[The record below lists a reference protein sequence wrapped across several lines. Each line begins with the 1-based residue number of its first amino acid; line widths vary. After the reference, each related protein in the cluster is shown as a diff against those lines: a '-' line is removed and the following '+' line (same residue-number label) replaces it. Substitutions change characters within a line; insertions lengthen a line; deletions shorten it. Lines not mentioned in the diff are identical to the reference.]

1 MTIQVF
7 TVEEGIAIK
16 DNSGTTVFDVTNAG
30 NMTVDGTSALQGATT
45 FGSGGT
51 AFTFPTTDGGANQAL
66 ITDGAGNVT
75 WADPGAQYTFDITDG
90 VTTQTISDGDTVTF
104 TAGTGITAV
113 VSAPDTLTITNTGV
127 TSNVAG
133 TGISVSGATG
143 AVTITNDGVTSA
155 VAGTGISVS
164 GATGAVTFT
173 NSGVVSL
180 ATATGTSTG
189 SPLDVSAAT
198 GALTLTINAYD
209 GTTNVGYVPTG
220 GSATTF
226 LRGDGTWADPGAQY
240 EWTLAGTTGS
250 QTIADGT
257 TVTFGGGTTGLT
269 YAVAA
274 GVGVT
279 TAGTLAV
286 GHGGTGQTSYTNGE
300 LLIGNT
306 TGNTLAKATLTAGTG
321 ITITN
326 GAGSITIDADNNGTV
341 TSVDV
346 SGGTTGLTFSGGP
359 ITASGTITMA
369 GTLAIANGGTG
380 QTTATAAFDAL
391 APTTTKGDI
400 IVYNGTDN
408 VRLAVGTNGQALFA
422 DSAEASGLKWD
433 TISASA
439 GGNNTEV
446 QFNNS
451 GLLAGDADFTWDGTN
466 LVIDSEGAIRL
477 GDAAGT
483 EYVGFQAPTT
493 ITASQDYVLPTNYPG
508 TSGFVLSSTTGG
520 VLSWVSNDAADS
532 AGAQYDLQYSDGSGG
547 FSADTTNE
555 FQYNDSTTSS
565 TATGEFILG
574 KARMRTINITAAA
587 STTTTVEQ
595 YAGGTYG
602 AAEYMIGYD
611 SAGGQT
617 GVAKTTIAT
626 NGTVVTNSNFAFT
639 TSDGNTAVV
648 KANVTISAGTVTVAV
663 VEASGNT
670 ADVVVTRTLLTV

>member
-7 TVEEGIAIK
+7 TVEEGMAIK

-51 AFTFPTTDGGANQAL
+51 TFTFPTADGTANQAL
-66 ITDGAGNVT
+66 ITDGAGNVS

-90 VTTQTISDGDTVTF
+90 STTQTISDGDTVTF

-113 VSAPDTLTITNTGV
+113 VSATDTLTITNTGV

-143 AVTITNDGVTSA
+143 AVTITNTGVTSA

-198 GALTLTINAYD
+198 GALTLTINEYD

-240 EWTLAGTTGS
+240 EWTLAGTSGS
-250 QTIADGT
+250 QIIADGT

-286 GHGGTGQTSYTNGE
+286 GHGGTGQTSYTDGQ
-300 LLIGNT
+300 LLIGNS
-306 TGNTLAKATLTAGTG
+306 TGNTLDKATLTAGTG

-326 GAGSITIDADNNGTV
+326 GGGAITIDADNNGTV

-346 SGGTTGLTFSGGP
+346 DGGTTGLTFSGGP

-380 QTTATAAFDAL
+380 QTSATAAFDAL

-408 VRLAVGTNGQALFA
+408 IRLAVGTDGQALFA
-422 DSAEASGLKWD
+422 DSAEASGVKWD
-433 TISASA
+433 DITASA
-439 GGNNTEV
+439 GGNNTEI
-446 QFNNS
+446 QFNNG

-466 LVIDSEGAIRL
+466 MLIDSEGAIRL

-520 VLSWVSNDAADS
+520 VLSWISNDAADS
-532 AGAQYDLQYSDGSGG
+532 AGSQYDLQFADGSGG

-555 FQYNDSTTSS
+555 FQYNDSTTSA

-587 STTTTVEQ
+587 STNTTVET

-639 TSDGNTAVV
+639 TSDGNTAVL
-648 KANVTISAGTVTVAV
+648 KASVSISGGTVTVAV
-663 VEASGNT
+663 TEASGNT

>member
-51 AFTFPTTDGGANQAL
+51 TFTFPTADGSANQAL

-90 VTTQTISDGDTVTF
+90 ATTQTVSDGDTVTF
-104 TAGTGITAV
+104 TSGTGISAV
-113 VSAPDTLTITNTGV
+113 VSATDTLTITNTGV

-143 AVTITNDGVTSA
+143 AVTITNTGVTSA

-220 GSATTF
+220 GSASTF

-250 QTIADGT
+250 ETIADGT

-408 VRLAVGTNGQALFA
+408 VRLAIGTDGQALFA
-422 DSAEASGLKWD
+422 DSAEASGVKWD

-446 QFNNS
+446 QFNNG

-532 AGAQYDLQYSDGSGG
+532 AGAQYDLQFSDGAGG

-555 FQYNDSTTSS
+555 FQYNDSTTSA

>member
-7 TVEEGIAIK
+7 TVEEGMAIK
-16 DNSGTTVFDVTNAG
+16 NNAGTTVFDVTNAG

-113 VSAPDTLTITNTGV
+113 VSATDTLTITNTGV

-143 AVTITNDGVTSA
+143 AVTITNTGVTSA

-240 EWTLAGTTGS
+240 DWTLAGTSGS
-250 QTIADGT
+250 ETIADGT

-274 GVGVT
+274 GVSVT

-286 GHGGTGQTSYTNGE
+286 GHGGTGQTSYTDGQ
-300 LLIGNT
+300 LLIGNS
-306 TGNTLAKATLTAGTG
+306 TGNTLDKATLTGGTG

-326 GAGSITIDADNNGTV
+326 GGGSISIAADNNGTV

-359 ITASGTITMA
+359 ITTSGTITMA

-380 QTTATAAFDAL
+380 QATATAAFDAL

-400 IVYNGTDN
+400 IVYNGSDN
-408 VRLAVGTNGQALFA
+408 IRLAVGADGEALFA
-422 DSAEASGLKWD
+422 DSTEPSGIKWD
-433 TISASA
+433 SVSAAA
-439 GGNNTEV
+439 GGNNTEI

-451 GLLAGDADFTWDGTN
+451 GLLAGSSNYTWDGTN
-466 LVIDSEGAIRL
+466 VLIDAEGAIRL

-483 EYVGFQAPTT
+483 EYVGFQSPAAL
-493 ITASQDYVLPTNYPG
+493 TATQDYTLPTNYPAS
-508 TSGFVLSSTTGG
+508 SGFVLSSTTGG
-520 VLSWVSNDAADS
+520 VLSWVDNDAADS
-532 AGAQYDLQYSDGSGG
+532 AGAQYDLQFSDGSGG

-555 FQYNDSTTSS
+555 FQYNDSTTSA

-587 STTTTVEQ
+587 STNTTVET

-639 TSDGNTAVV
+639 TSDGATAVL
-648 KANVTISAGTVTVAV
+648 KASVSIAAGTVTVAV
-663 VEASGNT
+663 AESSGNT

>member
-7 TVEEGIAIK
+7 TVEEGMAIK

-51 AFTFPTTDGGANQAL
+51 TFTFPSADGSANQAL

-90 VTTQTISDGDTVTF
+90 ATTQTISDGDTITF

-113 VSAPDTLTITNTGV
+113 VSATDILTITNTGV

-143 AVTITNDGVTSA
+143 AVTITNTGVTSA

-180 ATATGTSTG
+180 ATATGTSSG
-189 SPLDVSAAT
+189 SPLDVSAST
-198 GALTLTINAYD
+198 GALTLTINEYD

-220 GSATTF
+220 GSNSTF

-250 QTIADGT
+250 ETIADGT

-274 GVGVT
+274 GVGIT

-286 GHGGTGQTSYTNGE
+286 GHGGTGQTSYTDGQ

-306 TGNTLAKATLTAGTG
+306 TGGTLDKATLTGGTG

-326 GAGSITIDADNNGTV
+326 GGGSISIAADNNGTV
-341 TSVDV
+341 TSIDVD
-346 SGGTTGLTFSGGP
+346 GGTTGLTFSGGP
-359 ITASGTITMA
+359 ITTSGTITMA
-369 GTLAIANGGTG
+369 GTLAIASGGTG
-380 QTTATAAFDAL
+380 QGTATAAFDAL

-408 VRLAVGTNGQALFA
+408 IRVAVGTNGQALFA
-422 DSAEASGLKWD
+422 DSAEASGVKWD
-433 TISASA
+433 DITAAAAGSA
-439 GGNNTEV
+439 TEI
-446 QFNNS
+446 QFNTGGVLDAS
-451 GLLAGDADFTWDGTN
+451 ADFTWDGTN
-466 LVIDSEGAIRL
+466 MLIDSEGAIRL

-483 EYVGFQAPTT
+483 EYVGFAAPTT
-493 ITASQDYVLPTNYPG
+493 LTASQDYVLPVNYPG

-520 VLSWVSNDAADS
+520 VLSWISNDAQDS
-532 AGAQYDLQYSDGSGG
+532 AGSQYDLQFADGSGG

-555 FQYNDSTTSS
+555 FQYNDSSS
-565 TATGEFILG
+565 SATETGEFILG

-587 STTTTVEQ
+587 SNTTTVET

-639 TSDGNTAVV
+639 TSDGNTAVL
-648 KANVTISAGTVTVAV
+648 KATVSISGGTVTVAV
-663 VEASGNT
+663 IESSANT

>member
-7 TVEEGIAIK
+7 TVEEGMAIK

-51 AFTFPTTDGGANQAL
+51 AFTFPSADGSANQAL

-75 WADPGAQYTFDITDG
+75 WADPGAQYNFLISDG
-90 VTTQTISDGDTVTF
+90 VTTQTIDDGETVLF
-104 TAGTGITAV
+104 SAGTGITAV
-113 VSAPDTLTITNTGV
+113 VSATNTLTITNTGV

-143 AVTITNDGVTSA
+143 AVTITNTGVTSA

-189 SPLDVSAAT
+189 SPLDVSAST
-198 GALTLTINAYD
+198 GALTLTINEYD

-240 EWTLAGTTGS
+240 EWTLAGTSGS

-286 GHGGTGQTSYTNGE
+286 GHGGTGQISYTDGQ
-300 LLIGNT
+300 LLIGNS
-306 TGNTLAKATLTAGTG
+306 TGNTLDKATLTAGTG

-326 GAGSITIDADNNGTV
+326 GGGAITIDADNNGTV
-341 TSVDV
+341 TSIDVD
-346 SGGTTGLTFSGGP
+346 GGTTGLTFSGGP

-380 QTTATAAFDAL
+380 QTSATAAFDAL

-408 VRLAVGTNGQALFA
+408 IRLAIGTDGQALFA
-422 DSAEASGLKWD
+422 DSAEASGVKWD

-439 GGNNTEV
+439 GGNNTEI
-446 QFNNS
+446 QFNNG

-466 LVIDSEGAIRL
+466 MLIDSEGAIRL

-532 AGAQYDLQYSDGSGG
+532 AGAQYDLQFSDGAGG

-587 STTTTVEQ
+587 STNTTVET

-639 TSDGNTAVV
+639 TSDGNTAVL
-648 KANVTISAGTVTVAV
+648 KASVSISGGTVTVAV
-663 VEASGNT
+663 TEASGNT

>member
-7 TVEEGIAIK
+7 TVEEGMAIK

-51 AFTFPTTDGGANQAL
+51 TFTFPSADGSANQAL

-90 VTTQTISDGDTVTF
+90 ATTQTISDGDTITF

-113 VSAPDTLTITNTGV
+113 VSATDILTITNTGV

-143 AVTITNDGVTSA
+143 AVTITNTGVTSA

-180 ATATGTSTG
+180 ATATGTSSG
-189 SPLDVSAAT
+189 SPLDVSAST
-198 GALTLTINAYD
+198 GALTLTINEYD

-220 GSATTF
+220 GSNSTF

-250 QTIADGT
+250 ETIADGT

-274 GVGVT
+274 GVGIT

-286 GHGGTGQTSYTNGE
+286 GHGGTGQISYTDGQ

-306 TGNTLAKATLTAGTG
+306 TGGTLDKATLTAGTG

-326 GAGSITIDADNNGTV
+326 GGGAITIDADNNGTV

-346 SGGTTGLTFSGGP
+346 SSSVTGLSFTGGP
-359 ITASGTITMA
+359 ITGSGTITMS
-369 GTLAIANGGTG
+369 GTLAIGSGGTG

-408 VRLAVGTNGQALFA
+408 IRLAVGTNGQALFA
-422 DSAEASGLKWD
+422 DSAEAGGVKWD
-433 TISASA
+433 DITAAAAGSA
-439 GGNNTEV
+439 TEI
-446 QFNNS
+446 QFNTGGVLDAS
-451 GLLAGDADFTWDGTN
+451 ADFTFDGSN
-466 LVIDSEGAIRL
+466 VLIDAEGAIRL
-477 GDAAGT
+477 GDSASA
-483 EYVGFQAPTT
+483 YVGFAAPTT
-493 ITASQDYVLPTNYPG
+493 LTASQDYVLPVNYPG

-520 VLSWVSNDAADS
+520 VLSWISNDAQDS
-532 AGAQYDLQYSDGSGG
+532 AGSQYDLQFADGSGG

-555 FQYNDSTTSS
+555 FQYNDSSS
-565 TATGEFILG
+565 SATETGEFILG

-587 STTTTVEQ
+587 SNTTTVET

-639 TSDGNTAVV
+639 TSDGNTAVL
-648 KANVTISAGTVTVAV
+648 KATVSISGGTVTVAV
-663 VEASGNT
+663 IESSANT

>member
-7 TVEEGIAIK
+7 TVEEGMAIK

-51 AFTFPTTDGGANQAL
+51 AFTFPSADGSANQAL

-75 WADPGAQYTFDITDG
+75 WADPGAQYNFLISDG
-90 VTTQTISDGDTVTF
+90 VTTQTIDDGETVLF
-104 TAGTGITAV
+104 SAGTGITAV
-113 VSAPDTLTITNTGV
+113 VSATNTLTITNTGV

-143 AVTITNDGVTSA
+143 AVTITNTGVTSA

-189 SPLDVSAAT
+189 SPLDVSAST
-198 GALTLTINAYD
+198 GALTLTINEYD

-240 EWTLAGTTGS
+240 EWTLAGTSGS

-286 GHGGTGQTSYTNGE
+286 GHGGTGQISYTDGQ
-300 LLIGNT
+300 LLIGNS
-306 TGNTLAKATLTAGTG
+306 TGNTLDKATLTAGTG

-326 GAGSITIDADNNGTV
+326 GGGAITIDADNNGTV
-341 TSVDV
+341 TSIDVD
-346 SGGTTGLTFSGGP
+346 GGTTGLTFSGGP
-359 ITASGTITMA
+359 ITTSGTITMA

-380 QTTATAAFDAL
+380 QTSAVAAFDAL

-408 VRLAVGTNGQALFA
+408 IRLAVGTNGQALFA
-422 DSAEASGLKWD
+422 DSTEASGVKWD
-433 TISASA
+433 DITASA

-446 QFNNS
+446 QFNSS
-451 GLLAGDADFTWDGTN
+451 GILAGDSDFTWDGTN

-493 ITASQDYVLPTNYPG
+493 ITASQDYVLPNNYPG

-520 VLSWVSNDAADS
+520 VLSWISNDAADS
-532 AGAQYDLQYSDGSGG
+532 AGSQYDLQFADGSGG

-555 FQYNDSTTSS
+555 FQYNDTTTSS

-574 KARMRTINITAAA
+574 KSRMRTINITAAA
-587 STTTTVEQ
+587 STTTTVET

-626 NGTVVTNSNFAFT
+626 DGTVVTNSNFAFT
-639 TSDGNTAVV
+639 TSDGATAVL
-648 KANVTISAGTVTVAV
+648 KATVSISAGTVTVAV
-663 VEASGNT
+663 IESSGAT
-670 ADVVVTRTLLTV
+670 ADVVVTRTLLNV

>member
-7 TVEEGIAIK
+7 TVEEGLAIK
-16 DNSGTTVFDVTNAG
+16 NNAGTTVFDVTNAG
-30 NMTVDGTSALQGATT
+30 NMTVDGTSDLQGATT

-66 ITDGAGNVT
+66 ITDGSGNVT
-75 WADPGAQYTFDITDG
+75 WADPGAQYNFIISDG
-90 VTTQTISDGDTVTF
+90 VTTQTIDDGETVLF
-104 TAGTGITAV
+104 TAGTGITAA
-113 VSAPDTLTITNTGV
+113 VSATNTLTITNTGV

-133 TGISVSGATG
+133 TGIGVSSATG
-143 AVTITNDGVTSA
+143 AVTITNTGVTSA

-189 SPLDVSAAT
+189 SPLDVSAST

-220 GSATTF
+220 GSASTF

-240 EWTLAGTTGS
+240 EWTLAGTSGS

-279 TAGTLAV
+279 TDGTLAV
-286 GHGGTGQTSYTNGE
+286 GHGGTGQTSFTNGQ

-306 TGNTLAKATLTAGTG
+306 TGNTLAKAALTAGTG
-321 ITITN
+321 VTITN

-346 SGGTTGLTFSGGP
+346 DGGTTGLTFSGGP
-359 ITASGTITMA
+359 ITAAGTITMA

-380 QTTATAAFDAL
+380 QTTKTEAFDAL
-391 APTTTKGDI
+391 SPTTTKGDLI
-400 IVYNGTDN
+400 ASNGTDN
-408 VRLAVGTNGQALFA
+408 IRIGIGTDGQALFA
-422 DSAEASGLKWD
+422 DSL
-433 TISASA
+433 SA
-439 GGNNTEV
+439 GGVKWDAITASAAGSATQV
-446 QFNNS
+446 QFNTG
-451 GLLAGDADFTWDGTN
+451 GLLAANANFTFDGANVLIDA
-466 LVIDSEGAIRL
+466 EGAIRL
-477 GDAAGT
+477 GDSAGA
-483 EYVGFQAPTT
+483 EYVGFAAPATL
-493 ITASQDYVLPTNYPG
+493 TATQDYVLPVNYPA
-508 TSGFVLSSTTGG
+508 TTGFVLSATTGG

-532 AGAQYDLQYSDGSGG
+532 AGAQYDLQFSNGSGG

-555 FQYNDSTTSS
+555 FQYNDTTTSA

-574 KARMRTINITAAA
+574 KSRMRTINITAAA
-587 STTTTVEQ
+587 STSTTIET

-639 TSDGNTAVV
+639 TSDGATAVL
-648 KANVTISAGTVTVAV
+648 KASVSISTGTVTVAV
-663 VEASGNT
+663 AESSGNT
-670 ADVVVTRTLLTV
+670 ADVVVTRTLLNV

>member
-45 FGSGGT
+45 FGRGGT

-250 QTIADGT
+250 ETIADGT

>member
-51 AFTFPTTDGGANQAL
+51 TFTFPTADGSANQAL

-90 VTTQTISDGDTVTF
+90 ATTQTVSDGDTVTF
-104 TAGTGITAV
+104 TSGTGISAV
-113 VSAPDTLTITNTGV
+113 VSATDTLTITNT
-127 TSNVAG
+127 
-133 TGISVSGATG
+133 
-143 AVTITNDGVTSA
+143 GVTSA

-220 GSATTF
+220 GSASTF

-250 QTIADGT
+250 ETIADGT

-346 SGGTTGLTFSGGP
+346 DGGTTGLTFSGGP

-408 VRLAVGTNGQALFA
+408 VRLAVGTDGQALFA
-422 DSAEASGLKWD
+422 DSAEASGVKWD

-532 AGAQYDLQYSDGSGG
+532 AGAQYDLQFSDGAGG

-648 KANVTISAGTVTVAV
+648 KATVTISAGTVTVAV